1 MKTTFVALAVASFIL
16 AQTFAA
22 PSEPKT
28 EAIED
33 TRVAVD
39 TTSDLIDASEITG
52 DATRS
57 KKSADTPKTIC
68 VEVTDRE
75 GRNFL
80 QCGDSDVAGTSQY
93 PSYSSA
99 PSSGYGSPSSG
110 YGSAPSS
117 GYGKVRSSFVN
128 ITCGMDS

>member
-1 MKTTFVALAVASFIL
+1 MKTTFVFLAVASFIL

-22 PSEPKT
+22 PT
-28 EAIED
+28 ED
-33 TRVAVD
+33 TKVVVD
-39 TTSDLIDASEITG
+39 TTSDLIDASEITE
-52 DATRS
+52 DSTRT
-57 KKSADTPKTIC
+57 KKSAETPKTIC

-80 QCGDSDVAGTSQY
+80 QCGDSDVAGTQQY

-99 PSSGYGSPSSG
+99 PASSGYGSPSSG

-117 GYGKVRSSFVN
+117 GYGKVRSS
-128 ITCGMDS
+128 ISHDL